1 MDAAGFN
8 LFARLSGQA
17 LIGNQ
22 GVDAAPGQLE
32 VGNLAPDLV
41 GLDHHDHFPGH
52 FGHHPAQ
59 AEQLIESGGSAHQVD
74 AIGANEQLV
83 EIVRA

>member
-17 LIGNQ
+17 LISNQ
-22 GVDAAPGQLE
+22 GIDAAPGQLE
-32 VGNLAPDLV
+32 VGDLAPHLV
-41 GLDHHDHFPGH
+41 RLDHHNHLTGH
-52 FGHHPAQ
+52 FGHDPTQ
-59 AEQLIESGGSAHQVD
+59 AKQLIERGSTARQVD

-83 EIVRA
+83 EIV